1 MRYRNQRVRLIP
13 RRMSHSVPSMFEVN
27 KLNRRYLP
35 SVTGLLAF
43 ESAARHGS
51 ITAAASE
58 LNLTQSAVS
67 RQIRQLEDS
76 LDVGLF
82 ERIHQR
88 VQLTNTG
95 RAYLADV
102 ARILNDLSSAT
113 HRTVTGAGASCN
125 LNLAVLPTFATR
137 WLIPRLPLFL
147 DTHPGVMLSLCER
160 NSPFEFS
167 ADSADAAIHYGS
179 PTWPAGVPHF
189 LMGELLVAV
198 CSPALRDGHNL
209 KAPQDF
215 SRVVLLHE
223 ASRMWAW
230 PDWFRKQGVD
240 KVHASRGPC
249 FEQSLMLAQAAI
261 SGLGIALLPRFVIED
276 ELSNGTLVQPV
287 EHDLLTDRAYYLV
300 VPESKSASPV
310 VESFRIWLTDQAQSF
325 RSVKT
330 KVAGDVRADA
340 SARRPTRSRQEKPRD
355 ASEIPAVV
363 RPWEYG
369 SPRLPIARMRD
380 R

>member
-1 MRYRNQRVRLIP
+1 
-13 RRMSHSVPSMFEVN
+13 
-27 KLNRRYLP
+27 LNRRYLP

-82 ERIHQR
+82 QRVHQR

-113 HRTVTGAGASCN
+113 HRTITGAGASCN
-125 LNLAVLPTFATR
+125 LKLAVLPTFATR
-137 WLIPRLPLFL
+137 WLIPRLPSFL
-147 DTHPGVMLSLCER
+147 ASHSEVMLSLCVR
-160 NSPFEFS
+160 TSPFEF
-167 ADSADAAIHYGS
+167 ATDSVDAAIHYGS
-179 PTWPAGVPHF
+179 PNWPAGVPHL
-189 LMGELLVAV
+189 LMDELMVPV
-198 CSPALRDGHNL
+198 CSPAFRQENDL
-209 KAPQDF
+209 KTPEDF

-223 ASRMWAW
+223 ANRLWAW
-230 PDWFRKQGVD
+230 PDWFRKHGVD

-249 FEQSLMLAQAAI
+249 FEQSLMLAQAAV
-261 SGLGIALLPRFVIED
+261 SGLGVALLPRFVIED
-276 ELSNGTLVQPV
+276 ELSNGTLVQSV
-287 EHDLLTDRAYYLV
+287 DHDLLTGRAYYVV
-300 VPESKSASPV
+300 VPESKSTSPV
-310 VESFRIWLTDQAQSF
+310 IENFRAWLIGQAQSF
-325 RSVKT
+325 RSAKVSGDMRTKT
-330 KVAGDVRADA
+330 SLGRSAGPLENKLKD
-340 SARRPTRSRQEKPRD
+340 S
-355 ASEIPAVV
+355 SEIRTVV
-363 RPWEYG
+363 RPWEHRAA
-369 SPRLPIARMRD
+369 RLQIARIRN

>member
-1 MRYRNQRVRLIP
+1 
-13 RRMSHSVPSMFEVN
+13 VN

-76 LDVGLF
+76 LDVDLF
-82 ERIHQR
+82 ERVHQR

-95 RAYLADV
+95 RAYLVDV

-113 HRTVTGAGASCN
+113 HRTVTAAGASCN

-137 WLIPRLPLFL
+137 WLIPRLPSFL
-147 DTHPGVMLSLCER
+147 AAHPGVMLSLCES

-167 ADSADAAIHYGS
+167 GESVDAAIHYGTPNW
-179 PTWPAGVPHF
+179 PTGVPHF
-189 LMGELLVAV
+189 LISELLIAV
-198 CSPALRDGHNL
+198 CSPAFRDKNL
-209 KAPQDF
+209 LKTPQDF

-223 ASRMWAW
+223 AGRMWAW
-230 PDWFRKQGVD
+230 PDWFQKHAVD
-240 KVHASRGPC
+240 KVHSSRGPC
-249 FEQSLMLAQAAI
+249 FEQSLMLSQAAV
-261 SGLGIALLPRFVIED
+261 SGLGVALLPRFVIED
-276 ELSNGTLVQPV
+276 ELCTGALVQPV
-287 EHDLLTDRAYYLV
+287 EHELATGRAYYFV
-300 VPESKSASPV
+300 VPESKSTSPV
-310 VESFRIWLTDQAQSF
+310 TESFRIWLTDQARTF
-325 RSVKT
+325 RSVK
-330 KVAGDVRADA
+330 
-340 SARRPTRSRQEKPRD
+340 EKPSSD
-355 ASEIPAVV
+355 ARANVSLNRSSGSHEDNSNATEFRAAV
-363 RPWEYG
+363 RPWEHR
-369 SPRLPIARMRD
+369 SPRLQQVARLRG